1 MNSIDPVQ
9 FARSYLREL
18 EASRMKEAGLDDG
31 AAQSHELLHDEMM
44 WYNPEGKTIPDK
56 PPTLYDFN
64 RDIKKLQEM
73 NAGERTINAYC
84 GLSLLM
90 AIIAVAN
97 AGVSPLAGPLF
108 VGIAGSI
115 GKTLAGPEMEQEFGR
130 KASLELVGKTGIS
143 KSEELTRRFETVA
156 GKLLTHSSLEAGAYK
171 LLVLDSEEINA
182 HSAPGHL
189 FVTRGMME
197 AFPSDGEL
205 ALFIGHEI
213 AHAEDRDAIEDIG
226 QNLFEQLTLSS
237 TLLKSKVKVEGTDKT
252 VGDYRKELK
261 ESFYSSTLAYDR
273 ENELL
278 ADRRGAEL
286 MQKAGFPADEAR
298 SAIKAICDYEEK
310 ARLEVIRKDV
320 YQKKGYYDDDEIAR
334 RLQEQKKFNDH
345 PTVAE
350 RLKSIEEVLS

>member
-18 EASRMKEAGLDDG
+18 EASRIKEAE
-31 AAQSHELLHDEMM
+31 SHELSRQPQELLHDEMM

-73 NAGERTINAYC
+73 KASERTINAYC

-90 AIIAVAN
+90 AIISVAN
-97 AGVSPLAGPLF
+97 AGVAPLAGPLF
-108 VGIAGSI
+108 VGMAGAI
-115 GKTLAGPEMEQEFGR
+115 GKTLTGPEMEQEFGR
-130 KASLELVGKTGIS
+130 KASHELVSKTGIS
-143 KSEELTRRFETVA
+143 KSEELTHRFETLA
-156 GKLLTHSSLEAGAYK
+156 GKLLSHSSLEAAAYK
-171 LLVLDSEEINA
+171 LLVLDSDQINA

-213 AHAEDRDAIEDIG
+213 AHAEDRDSLEDIG
-226 QNLFEQLTLSS
+226 QNLFEQLTLSN

-261 ESFYSSTLAYDR
+261 ESFFHSTLAYDR

-286 MQKAGFPADEAR
+286 MKKAGFPADDAR
-298 SAIKAICDYEEK
+298 SAIRAICDYEEK
-310 ARLEVIRKDV
+310 ARLELIRKDV
-320 YQKKGYYDDDEIAR
+320 YKKKGYYDDDEIAR
-334 RLQEQKKFNDH
+334 RLQEQKRFDDH
-345 PTVAE
+345 PTVFE

>member
-9 FARSYLREL
+9 FARNYLREL
-18 EASRMKEAGLDDG
+18 EASRKKGAESRDG
-31 AAQSHELLHDEMM
+31 GAQSHELLHDEMM
-44 WYNPEGKTIPDK
+44 WYNPESKTIPDK

-73 NAGERTINAYC
+73 NASERTINAYC

-90 AIIAVAN
+90 AIISVAN
-97 AGVSPLAGPLF
+97 AGVAPLAGPLF
-108 VGIAGSI
+108 VGIAGTI
-115 GKTLAGPEMEQEFGR
+115 GKTLAGPEMEQEYGR
-130 KASLELVGKTGIS
+130 KASLELISKTGIS
-143 KSEELTRRFETVA
+143 KNDELTRRFNTVA
-156 GKLLTHSSLEAGAYK
+156 GKLLTHSSLDGASYK
-171 LLVLDSEEINA
+171 LLLLDSNEINA

-197 AFPSDGEL
+197 AFPSNGEL

-213 AHAEDRDAIEDIG
+213 AHAEDRDTLEDIG
-226 QNLFEQLTLSS
+226 QNLFEQLTLSN

-261 ESFYSSTLAYDR
+261 ESFYRSTLAYDR

-286 MQKAGFPADEAR
+286 MIKAGFSAEEAR
-298 SAIKAICDYEEK
+298 SAIRTICEYEDK
-310 ARLEVIRKDV
+310 ARTEVIRKDV
-320 YQKKGYYDDDEIAR
+320 YQKKGYYDEDEIAR
-334 RLQEQKKFNDH
+334 RLEEQRKFDDH

-350 RLKSIEEVLS
+350 RLQSIEEALS

>member
-9 FARSYLREL
+9 FARNYLREL
-18 EASRMKEAGLDDG
+18 EASRSREAEPADG
-31 AAQSHELLHDEMM
+31 GAQPGAVQQDEMM
-44 WYNPEGKTIPDK
+44 WYNPDGKTVPHK

-64 RDIKKLQEM
+64 RDIRKLQEM
-73 NAGERTINAYC
+73 NASERTINAYC

-90 AIIAVAN
+90 AIISVVN
-97 AGVSPLAGPLF
+97 AGVAPLAAPLF
-108 VGIAGSI
+108 IGIAGTI

-130 KASLELVGKTGIS
+130 KASLELISKTGVS
-143 KSEELTRRFETVA
+143 ADNELTGRFERVA
-156 GKLLTHSSLEAGAYK
+156 EKLLAHSSLDRGAYR
-171 LLVLDSEEINA
+171 LLVLESDQINA

-189 FVTRGMME
+189 FVTKGMME

-205 ALFIGHEI
+205 ALFVGHEI
-213 AHAEDRDAIEDIG
+213 AHAEDRDALEDMG

-252 VGDYRKELK
+252 VGDIRKEFKDSL
-261 ESFYSSTLAYDR
+261 YSSTLAYDR

-286 MQKAGFPADEAR
+286 MKKAGFSPDEAR

-310 ARLEVIRKDV
+310 MRLESIRKDV
-320 YQKKGYYDDDEIAR
+320 YQKKGYYDEDEIAK
-334 RLQEQKKFNDH
+334 RLDEKKKFDDH
-345 PTVAE
+345 PTLAE
-350 RLKSIEEVLS
+350 RLKSIEEVL